1 MSNKL
6 TPYHVKYYANELI
19 KKSPSDSVDKFT
31 RILSD
36 AQVDLNP
43 HQIDA
48 ALFAFKSPLSK
59 GAILAD
65 EVGLGKTI
73 EAGIILSQK
82 WAEGKRKILIICPSS
97 LRKQWSQELFDKF
110 YLKSEIIDGNAFNKI
125 YESSKKNPFDQED
138 IVICSY
144 HFAKNKENYIKSI
157 SWDLAVLDEAHKLRG
172 VFRNSN
178 KISSSIKDSL
188 ANTPKLLLT
197 ATPLQN
203 SLLELYGLTSFIDGY
218 VFGDL
223 KSYKSQFV
231 KLSEE
236 DNPNFSELKTRLS
249 PICKRTLRKQV
260 LEYIKYTN
268 RTPITQEY
276 QSTDEETK
284 LYDQISLYLQK
295 PHLYALPNSQRHLM
309 TLILR
314 RLLASSTFAIAGTLK
329 GLIEKLNK
337 AIETGTLKD
346 TTEYIKN
353 NFTDLEDLE
362 EYEEINTDYYQ
373 LTDIEKQEIK
383 EEIEELK
390 TCYDLAD
397 SIKINAKG
405 DVLQTAL
412 EKGFSKLNEI
422 GAPKKALI
430 FTEFRRTQDYIYS
443 LLSNSKYKD
452 EIIVFNGSNNDERS
466 TQIYND
472 WLIKNKNTDKITGIS
487 SSDRRSAIIDYFKN
501 NAAIMIATEAA
512 AEGINLQF
520 CSLVVNYDLP
530 WNPQRI
536 EQRIGRCHRYGQN
549 YDVVVINF
557 INTKNE
563 ADKRV
568 YELLDEKFKLFS
580 GVFGASDEVLGV
592 VESGIDFEK
601 RIGQIYQECR
611 TAEDIK
617 KSFDKLQKDLEIQI
631 SASMKD
637 AKRKLLENF
646 DEEVHEKLRIS
657 LSESKEYLNKFD
669 KYLWDITSYELDK
682 YAKFDNQ
689 NNIFIL
695 EKSPFSNKE
704 IKIGKYKFGKKIE
717 DAHHYRFGCELAQEI
732 IKKSLNES
740 VNSAI
745 INFDYTNNIS
755 KITCIDKLIKEKET
769 SGELDLWKIRLTS
782 FETEEYLVF
791 TGITDSGKI
800 ITKEQCERLFDL
812 TGKVDNTNIVL
823 KHKLEL
829 ENQLNIKKQE
839 LTGILTNRT
848 GQFFDDEIQKLEK
861 WGEDKKNTLKQA
873 LKELDDRIKD
883 LKKENYTSNNLP
895 EKLER
900 QKEIRQ
906 LDIKRDEAWKE
917 YDQKKKDIDKQI
929 DQLIG
934 QVQAKMEQKV
944 EITKIFEIKWNL
956 V

>member
-1 MSNKL
+1 MSLKL

-48 ALFAFKSPLSK
+48 ALFAFRSPLSK

-82 WAEGKRKILIICPSS
+82 WAEGKKKILIICPSS

-125 YESSKKNPFDQED
+125 YESSNKNPFDQEE

-178 KISSSIKDSL
+178 KISTSIRDSL
-188 ANTPKLLLT
+188 SNVPKLLLT

-203 SLLELYGLTSFIDGY
+203 SLLELYGLTSFIDDY

-236 DNPNFSELKTRLS
+236 DDPNFFELKSRLS
-249 PICKRTLRKQV
+249 SICKRTLRKQV

-268 RTPITQEY
+268 RSPITQEY
-276 QSTDEETK
+276 KSTDEETR
-284 LYDQISLYLQK
+284 LYNQISTYLQK
-295 PHLYALPNSQRHLM
+295 EHLYALPNSQRHLM

-353 NFTDLEDLE
+353 NFSDLEDLE
-362 EYEEINTDYYQ
+362 EYEDTNTEFYQ
-373 LTDIEKQEIK
+373 LTAVEK
-383 EEIEELK
+383 EEIKAEITELK
-390 TCYDLAD
+390 ECYNLAE

-405 DVLQTAL
+405 DVLQIAL
-412 EKGFSKLNEI
+412 EKGFSKLEEL

-443 LLSNSKYKD
+443 LLSKSKYKG
-452 EIIVFNGSNNDERS
+452 EIIIFNGSNTDERS
-466 TQIYND
+466 TQIYYD
-472 WLIKNKNTDKITGIS
+472 WLLKNKNTDKITGIS

-557 INTKNE
+557 LNTKNE

-611 TAEDIK
+611 TAEEIK
-617 KSFDKLQKDLEIQI
+617 KSFDKLQKELETQI
-631 SASMKD
+631 SESMKD

-657 LSESKEYLNKFD
+657 LSESKEYLSKFD

-682 YAKFDNQ
+682 YASFDNRD
-689 NNIFIL
+689 NAFVL
-695 EKSPFSNKE
+695 ENSPFSNKE
-704 IKIGKYKFGKKIE
+704 IKVGRYKFGKKID
-717 DAHHYRFGCELAQEI
+717 DAHQYRFGCELAQEI
-732 IKKSLNES
+732 IKQALNES
-740 VNSAI
+740 TNLATV
-745 INFDYTNNIS
+745 NFDYKNNRS
-755 KITCIDKLIKEKET
+755 KITCIDKLIKEKE
-769 SGELDLWKIRLTS
+769 SFGELNLWKIKLTS

-791 TGITDSGKI
+791 TGITDSGTQL
-800 ITKEQCERLFDL
+800 TKEQCEKLFDL
-812 TGKVDNTNIVL
+812 TGIVDYTNPMF
-823 KHKLEL
+823 KYKKEL
-829 ENQLNIKKQE
+829 ENQLDIKKQE

-848 GQFFDDEIQKLEK
+848 GQFFDEEIQKLEK

-873 LKELDDRIKD
+873 LKELDDKIKD
-883 LKKENYTSNNLP
+883 LKKENYVSNNLP

-906 LDIKRDEAWKE
+906 LDIKRDDAWKE

-929 DQLIG
+929 DLLIG
-934 QVQAKMEQKV
+934 QVQSKMEQKV